1 MACKMLTR
9 NIRSNILFQITC
21 WTLAGW
27 LYMVYRVVG
36 LAEYERIMVIE
47 PIRYHVVFIQNTV
60 AGVSVGFILG
70 ILDVFLSHSRLRKRS
85 FGFLV
90 LVKGFIYIG
99 TIIIVVSMIH
109 IFTGLADKLS
119 LREEMLKLKEFY
131 QQGFLVSI
139 LVYAL
144 FISFLISFIKQVN
157 QKFGPGILL
166 PMMLGKYYR
175 PLQEN
180 RIFLFLDLR
189 SSTTYAEKIGHVLY
203 SELIQDCFYDL
214 ATQVESHRAE
224 IYQYVGDEAVI
235 TWKLKNGLADNNCI
249 RLTFAFNDRLQS
261 RKEYYLDK
269 YGVVPEFK
277 GGANAGLVMVAEIG
291 EIKKEIAYH
300 GDVLNTA
307 SRIQSQ
313 CNQYGKN
320 LLISEQ
326 LRQQLS
332 DADDLYF
339 EQIGSLELKG
349 KQELVSIYSVE
360 KK

>member
-1 MACKMLTR
+1 MLSR
-9 NIRSNILFQITC
+9 NIRISVLFQITC
-21 WTLAGW
+21 WTIAAW
-27 LYMVYRVVG
+27 LYMVYRVAG
-36 LAEYERIMVIE
+36 LADYERIKLVE
-47 PIRYHVVFIQNTV
+47 PIRYHVVFIQSTI
-60 AGVSVGFILG
+60 AGITIGFVLG
-70 ILDVFLSHSRLRKRS
+70 ILDIFLSKSRLRKRS

-90 LVKGFIYIG
+90 IVKGLIYIG
-99 TIIIVVSMIH
+99 TIIIVVSLIHMI
-109 IFTGLADKLS
+109 TGFVDQLS
-119 LREEMLKLKEFY
+119 FREEMSKLLEFY
-131 QQGFLVSI
+131 QQGFLLSI

-166 PMMLGKYYR
+166 PMLLGKYFR
-175 PLQEN
+175 PIQEN

-214 ATQVESHRAE
+214 ATQVEAYRAE

-235 TWKLKNGLADNNCI
+235 TWKLKNGLLENNCI
-249 RLTFAFNDRLQS
+249 RLTIAFNDQLQS
-261 RKEYYLDK
+261 RSEHYLQK
-269 YGVVPEFK
+269 YGIVPEFK
-277 GGANAGLVMVAEIG
+277 GGANSGLVMVAEIG

-313 CNQYGKN
+313 CNSYQKN

-326 LRQQLS
+326 LKNLLPPAS
-332 DADDLYF
+332 DLRF
-339 EQIGSLELKG
+339 ELLGSLELKG
-349 KQELVSIYSVE
+349 KSELVSIYSAE
-360 KK
+360 RN

>member
-1 MACKMLTR
+1 MSPR
-9 NIRSNILFQITC
+9 NIRFNIFFQIIC
-21 WTLAGW
+21 WTVAAW
-27 LYMVYRVVG
+27 LYMVYRVAG
-36 LAEYERIMVIE
+36 LAEYERIRVIE
-47 PIRYHVVFIQNTV
+47 PIRYNVVFIQSTI
-60 AGVSVGFILG
+60 AGLAIGFILG
-70 ILDVFLSHSRLRKRS
+70 ILDIFLAHSKMRKRS

-90 LVKGFIYIG
+90 MMKGLIYIG
-99 TIIIVVSMIH
+99 SIILVISLIH
-109 IFTGLADKLS
+109 FITGLFDGLS
-119 LREEMLKLKEFY
+119 IQEEMWKLREFY

-157 QKFGPGILL
+157 QKFGPGILV
-166 PMMLGKYYR
+166 PMLLGKYYK
-175 PLQEN
+175 PLQED

-214 ATQVESHRAE
+214 ALEVEKYRAE
-224 IYQYVGDEAVI
+224 IYQYVGDEAI
-235 TWKLKNGLADNNCI
+235 LTWKLKTGLLDNNCLRI
-249 RLTFAFNDRLQS
+249 THAFNEQLQS
-261 RKEYYLDK
+261 RSAHYMGK

-277 GGANAGLVMVAEIG
+277 GGVNSGLVMVAEIG

-313 CNQYGKN
+313 CNLYGKN

-326 LRQQLS
+326 LKNLLPK
-332 DADDLYF
+332 ANDLKF
-339 EQIGSLELKG
+339 ELIGTLELKG
-349 KQELVSIYSVE
+349 KKELVSIYSVE
-360 KK
+360 RSA